1 MIRIVFYVISVIV
14 ICVVMIVG
22 FLLAKTIVKMSDF
35 FDKKEKE
42 IKAYDES
49 LTTTLPPAM
58 KEWINEES
66 LQAPPEI
73 PQTLEGRVN
82 YLENEIMRIWSYIL
96 KIR

>member
-42 IKAYDES
+42 SKAYEEP
-49 LTTTLPPAM
+49 LTTTLPPTL
-58 KEWINEES
+58 KEWINEEPLPS
-66 LQAPPEI
+66 PPYKPLSTEEKI
-73 PQTLEGRVN
+73 RN
-82 YLENEIMRIWSYIL
+82 LENEIIRIWDYIM